1 MQEHNA
7 TCCLSNDMSLQL
19 ARGRLQPLSAPNLPD
34 RYAIIMKIEAIVLSV
49 IRQIANDEPPRF
61 VYDRRQDWESV
72 VFCHRRGLVRKDD
85 SAKTVTSFGSATS
98 IRKFSLMLKVLSKIH
113 FLLLTN
119 TKSTKRQIFYEDV
132 ALFGS
137 QATVDTIVEDIACML
152 QVPRRCLNIMATSKG
167 VFTGDIRFRDVS
179 GNLVDGS
186 VAVTL
191 MPTDVSGIREL
202 ASSASFIL
210 VVEKDASFQ
219 KILDDGFV
227 SAPSSLGRCVLVTGK
242 GFPDVNTREFVRRL
256 HVELQLPVY
265 ALVDAD
271 PYGIE
276 ILCVYAYG
284 SLAMA
289 SETDSLAVPKI
300 HWLGIHPSDI
310 ETFRLRDCPPLSHG
324 DKSKLRDLL
333 SRPYVDANRE
343 WKKQLLL
350 LESMQR
356 KAEIQSLCSIG
367 PHFLTESYIPAKI
380 RLGGWI

>member
-1 MQEHNA
+1 M
-7 TCCLSNDMSLQL
+7 SKYMSLQL
-19 ARGRLQPLSAPNLPD
+19 ARGALQPPSAPNVPD
-34 RYAIIMKIEAIVLSV
+34 RYTIILKIEAIVLSV
-49 IRQIANDEPPRF
+49 IRQIANDEPPCF
-61 VYDRRQDWESV
+61 VYDRRQDWDSV
-72 VFCHRRGLVRKDD
+72 VYCHRRGLVRKDN
-85 SAKTVTSFGSATS
+85 SAKTVTSFGSASS
-98 IRKFSLMLKVLSKIH
+98 IRKFALMLKVLSKIH
-113 FLLLTN
+113 YLLLTN

-132 ALFGS
+132 SLFGS
-137 QATVDTIVEDIACML
+137 QTIVDAIVEDIACML
-152 QVPRRCLNIMATSKG
+152 QVPRRCLNILATSKG
-167 VFTGDIRFRDVS
+167 VFAGDIRFRDAS

-186 VAVTL
+186 VAATL
-191 MPTDVSGIREL
+191 MPTDVSGISEL
-202 ASSASFIL
+202 ASSASCIL

-219 KILDDGFV
+219 KILDDGFLNA
-227 SAPSSLGRCVLVTGK
+227 SCSSGRCVLVTGK

-289 SETDSLAVPKI
+289 SETDSLAVPGI
-300 HWLGIHPSDI
+300 RWLGVHPSDI
-310 ETFRLRDCPPLSHG
+310 EKFRLRDCPPLSHG

-350 LESMQR
+350 LDSMQR
-356 KAEIQSLCSIG
+356 KAEIQSLCGIG
-367 PHFLTESYIPAKI
+367 QHFLTESYIPAKI